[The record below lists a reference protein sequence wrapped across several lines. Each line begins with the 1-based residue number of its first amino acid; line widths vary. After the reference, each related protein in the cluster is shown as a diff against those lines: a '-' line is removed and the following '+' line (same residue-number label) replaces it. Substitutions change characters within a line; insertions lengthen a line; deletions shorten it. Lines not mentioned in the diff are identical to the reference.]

1 MGVKEV
7 SESDF
12 VGIITIRS
20 DLVCA
25 TKKEL
30 LDYYKDASDIEYAF
44 LMNNISNLLD
54 IESGVFAIL
63 TDEITSKI
71 YELINL
77 KRFEIR
83 DTYPELFDLIN
94 EVIIKLNKLNSLQT
108 SQKADLRKSY
118 LIHQQKLRNLT
129 YFNYESFV
137 ESMGIDAILYDYFYG
152 DDTIEGVPSAY
163 LIGSMYFLKGAMPS
177 LFEDENILDKAS
189 ELITE
194 MENSGQTGISK
205 RKCFEKLSCFIYK
218 KMVYLI
224 I

>member
-205 RKCFEKLSCFIYK
+205 RKFK
-218 KMVYLI
+218 I
-224 I
+224 IRENVLKS